1 MSLISLKQQVSA
13 FKSPNQ
19 CVMKI
24 IYSFLGIFFLIFIS
38 CTENDGTNSGKVFV
52 IDNETFGI
60 SSDKSNARQT
70 TDGINK
76 AIEQAKAQGYNH
88 VRLTPG
94 TYLIRC
100 NGATGYKDWNGIF
113 MPNNITFD
121 ISDAT
126 LYAEPSGSEVHKVFR
141 IDQVENVTI
150 MGGHLIGDKDN
161 YTVTEQGGG
170 NAIEINCSRNITVK
184 GMKIEK
190 FRGSAV
196 WIGYG
201 FIAPHEN
208 RLNKDIKIL
217 DCDMSD
223 CWMQG
228 ISIIHASGVEIAN
241 NKIHDIG
248 GVEPGCGIDIEP
260 EADWTGSHPWKS
272 WVEHV
277 HIHHN
282 EFKNTRGE
290 GLCIVNDY
298 STDIEAA
305 DNKFENSAIVMNR
318 NPKRIRL
325 IRNTLKGWES
335 YMVART
341 SEDVY
346 MPLEGPD
353 KNNPQYPQR
362 VINCSTQ
369 TGYITETDN
378 YTHCE

>member
-1 MSLISLKQQVSA
+1 MKYNCIFLLILSL
-13 FKSPNQ
+13 
-19 CVMKI
+19 
-24 IYSFLGIFFLIFIS
+24 FIS
-38 CTENDGTNSGKVFV
+38 CSGNDEKDSDKVFI
-52 IDNETFGI
+52 IDNKTFGI
-60 SSDKSNARQT
+60 SSDKTNARNT

-76 AIEQAKAQGYNH
+76 AIEQAKSEGYSH

-94 TYLIRC
+94 EYLIRC
-100 NGATGYKDWNGIF
+100 KFSSGYKDWDGIF
-113 MPNNITFD
+113 MPNNITLD
-121 ISDAT
+121 LTDVT
-126 LYAEPSGSEVHKVFR
+126 LYAEPSGTDIHKLIR

-150 MGGHLIGDKDN
+150 LGGHIIGDNKN
-161 YTVTEQGGG
+161 YTVTQAGGG

-184 GMKIEK
+184 GTKIEK

-201 FIAPHEN
+201 FIAPNER
-208 RLNKDIKIL
+208 RLNKDIKIIE
-217 DCDMSD
+217 CDMSD

-228 ISIIHASGVEIAN
+228 ISIIHASGVEIAE
-241 NKIHDIG
+241 NKIYNIG

-272 WVEHV
+272 WVENV
-277 HIHHN
+277 SIHDN
-282 EFKNTRGE
+282 EFKNTQAE

-305 DNKFENSAIVMNR
+305 DNIFENSAIVINR

-341 SEDVY
+341 SQDVY
-346 MPLEGPD
+346 MPLEGPN
-353 KNNPQYPQR
+353 KNNPEFPVR

-378 YTHCE
+378 YTKCE